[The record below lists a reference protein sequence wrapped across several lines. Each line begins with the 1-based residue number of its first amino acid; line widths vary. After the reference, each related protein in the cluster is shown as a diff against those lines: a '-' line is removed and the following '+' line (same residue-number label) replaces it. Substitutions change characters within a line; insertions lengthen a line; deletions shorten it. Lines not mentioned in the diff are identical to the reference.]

1 MEPTSERRAFARAWS
16 YLNYNP
22 VAKWTALIA
31 AVVAGLLYVLLLLV
45 LWLFADEMVY
55 RGEIP
60 AYDQLSQVEREAFG
74 ESWLTPVGSERA
86 TTGNFALDLLGLDN
100 TRSGEKDLAQVK
112 PTDQPR
118 PEDQRFLW
126 RVYLADLLYQ
136 RVSGVAAMQII
147 PAFRDLPE
155 TERQAVLARWQQ
167 LPLPTREKL
176 LEDFKDRREA
186 LLNGTSDDQEPIWH
200 AYLLS
205 LFDERSP
212 QWGTRAEQAA
222 NELARRLAA
231 DAEATSAAP
240 SGENALADRGVLSLA
255 VRTHLH
261 NRYYAPFIDLL
272 ARWNPPLWQTRSS
285 RFGNSVYYL
294 GELVVIA
301 VVLAL
306 LWAVAMFVMREMA
319 ARAVIEATTRL
330 RRAVYHHTFRLG
342 TLAFRALGPSEAVTI
357 FARHVEATHDGLYTW
372 ITVMFLQP
380 VKFALLLAFALVLNP
395 WLAMV
400 FLFFALLVWIIG
412 GQIVV
417 HFRREG
423 RAAMHQAS
431 ERLTLIRESLM
442 LMRLVKCYIMELFNQ
457 SRVERQLARYAQAQR
472 RRYNGE
478 AIYRPLLGFLATL
491 AAVVL
496 LGLAGLIV
504 LRGQL
509 GVAGAI
515 TLAAALVSLYWPLT
529 DWLAHRRTMKRAR
542 ESAAQLFAFLDR
554 PGEVGQ
560 AGDAEFLQ
568 PLSRQLEFDN
578 VSLRE
583 PGTGRMLLQDV
594 SFTVRYGQRVSIVG
608 PEELEKHAL
617 VYLIPRLLDPNA
629 GEIRI
634 DDHNLR
640 WVTLDSLR
648 AQVSIVLQHNLVF
661 HDSVANNIS
670 CGDAA
675 HTLPQ
680 VIEAA
685 KVAHAHQ
692 FIQKLPQGYETPI
705 GELGHSLDVGQQ
717 FRIALARAILRDPA
731 LLIIE
736 EPEQSLDEDTKSQLD
751 DTMLRI
757 LPGRTVVF
765 LPHRISTIRSCDQVL
780 LLHKGRIEAV
790 GVHRELLSGNPLYR
804 HLHYLEFAEI
814 AEQM

>member
-1 MEPTSERRAFARAWS
+1 
-16 YLNYNP
+16 
-22 VAKWTALIA
+22 
-31 AVVAGLLYVLLLLV
+31 
-45 LWLFADEMVY
+45 
-55 RGEIP
+55 
-60 AYDQLSQVEREAFG
+60 
-74 ESWLTPVGSERA
+74 
-86 TTGNFALDLLGLDN
+86 
-100 TRSGEKDLAQVK
+100 
-112 PTDQPR
+112 
-118 PEDQRFLW
+118 
-126 RVYLADLLYQ
+126 
-136 RVSGVAAMQII
+136 
-147 PAFRDLPE
+147 
-155 TERQAVLARWQQ
+155 
-167 LPLPTREKL
+167 
-176 LEDFKDRREA
+176 
-186 LLNGTSDDQEPIWH
+186 
-200 AYLLS
+200 
-205 LFDERSP
+205 
-212 QWGTRAEQAA
+212 
-222 NELARRLAA
+222 
-231 DAEATSAAP
+231 
-240 SGENALADRGVLSLA
+240 
-255 VRTHLH
+255 
-261 NRYYAPFIDLL
+261 
-272 ARWNPPLWQTRSS
+272 
-285 RFGNSVYYL
+285 
-294 GELVVIA
+294 
-301 VVLAL
+301 
-306 LWAVAMFVMREMA
+306 
-319 ARAVIEATTRL
+319 
-330 RRAVYHHTFRLG
+330 
-342 TLAFRALGPSEAVTI
+342 
-357 FARHVEATHDGLYTW
+357 
-372 ITVMFLQP
+372 
-380 VKFALLLAFALVLNP
+380 
-395 WLAMV
+395 
-400 FLFFALLVWIIG
+400 
-412 GQIVV
+412 
-417 HFRREG
+417 
-423 RAAMHQAS
+423 
-431 ERLTLIRESLM
+431 
-442 LMRLVKCYIMELFNQ
+442 
-457 SRVERQLARYAQAQR
+457 
-472 RRYNGE
+472 
-478 AIYRPLLGFLATL
+478 
-491 AAVVL
+491 VVL

-504 LRGQL
+504 MHGQL

-578 VSLRE
+578 VGLRE

-594 SFTVRYGQRVSIVG
+594 SFTVRYGQRVGIVG
-608 PEELEKHAL
+608 PDELEKHAL

-675 HTLPQ
+675 YTLPQ

-736 EPEQSLDEDTKSQLD
+736 EPEQPLDEDTKSQLD

-757 LPGRTVVF
+757 LPGRTVLF

-814 AEQM
+814 AEQV